1 MVDDVEW
8 LNANEKIDELCW
20 AFISFKLN
28 RWNGKTHDN
37 DDEDEDEFGSKET
50 RFDEFRRIK
59 SWNGFGSCSKI
70 FSSRKKSLDGFYFLM
85 NICCML
91 KKKQLTRCIRK
102 KSRSVE
108 WCWPCW
114 NNIFATILR
123 WKWKVIT
130 WAAVNIHSDWS
141 LAISK
146 KNLSIKHSQRFR

>member
-85 NICCML
+85 NICCTL
-91 KKKQLTRCIRK
+91 KKNSLLDVFERRAVPLSDVGHVEIISLLLFFVGNEKSLRGQQLTSIAIDRWLFRRK
-102 KSRSVE
+102 
-108 WCWPCW
+108 
-114 NNIFATILR
+114 IF
-123 WKWKVIT
+123 
-130 WAAVNIHSDWS
+130 
-141 LAISK
+141 
-146 KNLSIKHSQRFR
+146 Q